1 MCWQGSMVA
10 AAFGLVDYSGLAVRH
25 PIWRI
30 YWLWRYD
37 AVLVGEYD
45 VARREKLVSCSWW
58 TVYEVC
64 EVAKSQSLELSFSPQ
79 RPCSLLQTRVYLRT
93 VSLTLQSKT
102 HTSSMSDPKA
112 PKAAALSTAVVIIT
126 VPSGI

>member
-1 MCWQGSMVA
+1 MCWQESMVA
-10 AAFGLVDYSGLAVRH
+10 AGFGLVDYSGLAVRH

-37 AVLVGEYD
+37 AVLAGEYD

-64 EVAKSQSLELSFSPQ
+64 EVAKSQSLELSFSRKGLVPYYKPESTFVPSVSRYNQ
-79 RPCSLLQTRVYLRT
+79 R
-93 VSLTLQSKT
+93 

-126 VPSGI
+126 VPSGT